1 MLGIWWLIA
10 ASVIAGVLVIT
21 ILGEIT
27 RSKISTAV
35 DVQGTIKG
43 KDLYAKITEVQS
55 DTVRFGMYDK
65 NGNHIQDVK
74 MKSTFDYVS
83 SNVKVGDKIY

>member
-65 NGNHIQDVK
+65 NVNHIQDVK